1 MKKVLFIL
9 LSCFLVLAACSN
21 NNNDSKRSTSVDEN
35 KVQFTNDTL
44 VLDQAVLKIKDTFL
58 VNDKDSD
65 NGKKLLAF
73 KYEV

>member
-21 NNNDSKRSTSVDEN
+21 NNSNSKKSTSVDEN

-44 VLDQAVLKIKDTFL
+44 VLDQAV
-58 VNDKDSD
+58 
-65 NGKKLLAF
+65 
-73 KYEV
+73 

>member
-21 NNNDSKRSTSVDEN
+21 NNNDSKKSTSVDEN

-65 NGKKLLAF
+65 NG
-73 KYEV
+73 